1 MRRLRAKYWRWGH
14 FFAFELYW
22 LAAVQFHAT
31 VLCLLLVLLHLVLTP
46 TPLRDLKILP
56 LSALG
61 IGIDFLLTDSGVFIF
76 PSTFPVWMMALWV
89 GFILALPHG
98 LNWLFTFHLR
108 WQIFFGALGGA
119 LSYFSA
125 YALGVVR
132 FGYPLIPVIIGIA
145 AIWAL
150 LLPLLIYFVRRIS
163 TRYPD
168 DVSE

>member
-1 MRRLRAKYWRWGH
+1 
-14 FFAFELYW
+14 
-22 LAAVQFHAT
+22 
-31 VLCLLLVLLHLVLTP
+31 
-46 TPLRDLKILP
+46 
-56 LSALG
+56 
-61 IGIDFLLTDSGVFIF
+61 
-76 PSTFPVWMMALWV
+76 
-89 GFILALPHG
+89 

-132 FGYPLIPVIIGIA
+132 FGYPLIPVIIGIT

-150 LLPLLIYFVRRIS
+150 LLPLLIYFVRCIS